1 MRSHSVTAAVVT
13 VSDSC
18 TQGRRVDLSGPAIS
32 ELLAAR
38 GFAVVAKSIVPD
50 DQEQIADALR
60 RGCQN
65 ALLVVTTGGT
75 GLAPRDVTPEA
86 TREVCDRILDG
97 LAEVMRAEGRK
108 ETPFA
113 ALGRGIC
120 GSRGRCLIV
129 NLPGSPRG
137 AVTSL
142 NALLPLIPHAIELLS
157 GGPVSHSEL
166 DGSPHPRSDHPDSMN
181 EAATH

>member
-1 MRSHSVTAAVVT
+1 MRPHQVTAAVVT

-18 TQGRRVDLSGPAIS
+18 TQGRRVDLSGPAVA
-32 ELLAAR
+32 ELLAAN
-38 GFAVVAKSIVPD
+38 GFTVVEEAIVPD
-50 DQEQIADALR
+50 EHEQIADALR
-60 RGCQN
+60 RCCES

-86 TREVCDRILDG
+86 TREVCDRVLDG

-113 ALGRGIC
+113 ALGRGVC

-137 AVTSL
+137 AATSL
-142 NALLPLIPHAIELLS
+142 KALLPLIPHAIELLG
-157 GGPVSHSEL
+157 GGPVSHSEIEE
-166 DGSPHPRSDHPDSMN
+166 SSHPGPGQHSSTK
-181 EAATH
+181 EATTH

>member
-1 MRSHSVTAAVVT
+1 MRPHHITAAVVT

-18 TQGRRVDLSGPAIS
+18 SAGRRVDISGPAVA
-32 ELLAAR
+32 ELLAAS
-38 GFAVVAKSIVPD
+38 GFDVVETLTVPD
-50 DQEQIADALR
+50 VQSTIADRLR
-60 RGCQN
+60 RRSET

-113 ALGRGIC
+113 ALGRGLC

-137 AVTSL
+137 ALTSL
-142 NALLPLIPHAIELLS
+142 KVLLPLIPHAISLLT
-157 GGPVSHSEL
+157 GGDVSHS
-166 DGSPHPRSDHPDSMN
+166 HPGEPDHQQPDSTT
-181 EAATH
+181 EAATR